1 MERPWRRTDRRRNV
15 KGWTLMCTGMRF
27 VDTDGR
33 MFFGRNLDWTFDYGE
48 RVLVIPRG
56 FEPASPFGATTRCKH
71 ALIGMG
77 IVEEGQPLLFDAG
90 NDAGLAVAGLNFPG
104 YAAYEPAPVEG
115 KANVAAWEFPL
126 WVAANFATVDEV
138 AEALADAVVVD
149 EPIAPKWPSSLLH
162 WIVGD
167 ANRSIVVE
175 YTSAGMQ
182 VFDNP
187 VDVLANQPGYGW
199 HAENLRNYLNV
210 SSDFEAAGSFGA
222 PLAPFG
228 AGASQRGLPGDYSS
242 PSRFVRAAYVNANY
256 PAKEGEPANVSR
268 LFHSL
273 SQVAMVEGGAMAH
286 DGRSEKTLYTSC
298 FSASTGGY
306 YFNTYDDVT
315 ILSYHLGDYPQ
326 EGDRVIE
333 A

>member
-1 MERPWRRTDRRRNV
+1 
-15 KGWTLMCTGMRF
+15 MCTGMRF
-27 VDTDGR
+27 NDTEGR

-48 RVLVIPRG
+48 RALVVPRG
-56 FEPASPFGATTRCKH
+56 FKPASPFGATSEISH

-77 IVEEGQPLLFDAG
+77 VVEEGQPLLFDAG

-104 YAAYEPAPVEG
+104 YAEYAPAPIEG
-115 KANVAAWEFPL
+115 KTNVAAWEFPL

-138 AEALADAVVVD
+138 AAALQDAVIVD
-149 EPIAPKWPSSLLH
+149 EPIAPKWPSALLH
-162 WIVGD
+162 WIIGD
-167 ANRSIVVE
+167 ATRSIVVE
-175 YTSAGMQ
+175 YTAAGMQ
-182 VFDNP
+182 VFENP
-187 VDVLANQPGYGW
+187 VDVLANQPGYSW

-210 SSDFEAAGSFGA
+210 SSAFDSKGAFGQ

-242 PSRFVRAAYVNANY
+242 PSRFIRAAYVNANY
-256 PAKEGEPANVSR
+256 PTKDDEAANVSR
-268 LFHSL
+268 MFHSL
-273 SQVAMVEGGAMAH
+273 AQIAMVEGGATAY
-286 DGRSEKTLYTSC
+286 DGKFEKTLYTSC
-298 FSASTGGY
+298 FSAVTRTY

-315 ILSYHLGDYPQ
+315 IRSYCLDDYPL

>member
-1 MERPWRRTDRRRNV
+1 
-15 KGWTLMCTGMRF
+15 MCTGMRF
-27 VDTDGR
+27 NDTEGR

-48 RVLVIPRG
+48 RALVVPRG
-56 FEPASPFGATTRCKH
+56 FKPASPFGATGEVSH

-90 NDAGLAVAGLNFPG
+90 NDVGLAVAGLNFPG
-104 YAAYEPAPVEG
+104 YAEYAPAPIEG
-115 KANVAAWEFPL
+115 KTNVAAWEFPL

-138 AEALADAVVVD
+138 AAALQDAVIVD

-162 WIVGD
+162 WIIGD
-167 ANRSIVVE
+167 ATRSIVVE
-175 YTSAGMQ
+175 YTAAGMQ
-182 VFDNP
+182 VFENP
-187 VDVLANQPGYGW
+187 VDVLANQPGYSW

-210 SSDFEAAGSFGA
+210 SSAFDSKGAFGQ

-256 PAKEGEPANVSR
+256 PAKDDEAANVSR
-268 LFHSL
+268 MFHSL
-273 SQVAMVEGGAMAH
+273 AQVAMVEGGAAAY
-286 DGRSEKTLYTSC
+286 DGKFEKTLYTSC
-298 FSASTGGY
+298 FSAATRTY

-315 ILSYHLGDYPQ
+315 ICSYCLDDYPL